1 MDYSTAVE
9 DAVRRFYSAGANDA
23 HLWLL
28 QFQASHEAWTH
39 VWPLLEPSRP
49 WEVQFFAATTLHAK
63 ISKQWNEVPVSDYND
78 LRNRILSLMK
88 NSTTSKLVL
97 ARLCQALAAFLAS
110 SDGLEGKNENEGM
123 IDDLIQMFPYNS
135 QDTLD
140 LLLRVLIALPREFER
155 RCGLKRPKLRDTL
168 IASWCKTSWL
178 LQQVFSTYERTL
190 SQSSDDSIYLLS
202 IECALAWLKLGQLP
216 VDSLVELYPHFVAAA
231 SHYVPTTEDA
241 IEDARGWE
249 LVQEWLIIAISHS
262 ELPKRPQLLWEW
274 ARGLVTVAEQ
284 KGGIQFSEL
293 LTSLGDTHSRFVLL
307 SLTEDDDDGH
317 RWTSETLIKMLLE
330 CSELPGRYPI
340 EERKSCIPF
349 GFWYSLQD
357 TVTTLDPPIEDRA
370 RNALKPI
377 YARLVQALLRKA
389 TLPSCP
395 DEAGDADERELL
407 RCYRQDA
414 ADTLTYCYNILGH
427 ELLILL
433 GRRLTRPDI
442 DNQKWTDVE
451 STLHAFQALC
461 DSVGTQETEYVPAL
475 IDLVLLHIPYQNY
488 PREVLASACSTIGAY
503 AEWIG
508 ENPDPWLERSL
519 QLVTLGL
526 TQGSVASTPASMA
539 LKDISREGGPHLAPL
554 APSILE
560 TISRTLPVVPPG
572 GGEGL
577 RLMYA
582 AGKLLNSLSTT
593 EEQLKY
599 LDATLGL
606 CVVRL
611 QEFLRHP
618 LNTGRIAVANQLKMI
633 TMFLSTLE
641 GAIGKS
647 VLDGLVPIFNQI
659 VGHAEWGQDD
669 LILEAMHTCAQ
680 KSLQCL
686 LHPESEARPLLPILV
701 NSYKVRPH
709 PAALGLLR
717 QMVLLCGG
725 DVKNGIGTIFGEI
738 SGHSL
743 RGFKACEA
751 AGGNLSELS
760 DLLESYLGLLA
771 QVCKK
776 TPMLMLQVPEQVPDM
791 LRCGISGLGLPENGV
806 IKAAGTFLSH
816 AVNSRHLNSFVSMV
830 GQELVCMILHCV
842 GGRIPKTNLE
852 SHARVLLTLNSS
864 FGELT
869 GQWLRLAV
877 EDSTALTTPG
887 QKEDFT
893 RNVLRERNNKRL
905 FETLQKFSLQCQ
917 KPVIGL

>member
-1 MDYSTAVE
+1 MDYSAAVE
-9 DAVRRFYSAGANDA
+9 DAVRRFYSTGANDA

-39 VWPLLEPSRP
+39 IWPLLEPSRSC
-49 WEVQFFAATTLHAK
+49 EVQFFAATTLHAK
-63 ISKQWNEVPVSDYND
+63 ISKQWNEVPPSDYSD
-78 LRNRILSLMK
+78 LRNRILTLMK

-110 SDGLEGKNENEGM
+110 SDGLEGKNESEGM
-123 IDDLIQMFPYNS
+123 IDDLIRMFPYDNQS
-135 QDTLD
+135 SLD
-140 LLLRVLIALPREFER
+140 LLLRVLIALPREFEKK
-155 RCGLKRPKLRDTL
+155 CGLKRPKLRDNL
-168 IASWCKTSWL
+168 VASWCKTSWL
-178 LQQVFSTYERTL
+178 LRQVFTTYEGTPP
-190 SQSSDDSIYLLS
+190 QSSDDSLYLLS
-202 IECALAWLKLGQLP
+202 IECALAWLKVGPLP
-216 VDSLVELYPHFVAAA
+216 VDSLVDLYPHLVIAA
-231 SHYVPTTEDA
+231 SNYVPTTEDA

-249 LVQEWLIIAISHS
+249 LVQECLILAIAHS
-262 ELPKRPQLLWEW
+262 DLPKRPQLLWEW
-274 ARGLVTVAEQ
+274 CRGLVSVAEQ
-284 KGGIQFSEL
+284 KGGIHFSEL
-293 LTSLGDTHSRFVLL
+293 LTSLGDIHSRFILL
-307 SLTEDDDDGH
+307 SLTEDADESH
-317 RWTSETLIKMLLE
+317 RWTSETLIKLLLE

-349 GFWYSLQD
+349 GFWFSFQD
-357 TVTTLDPPIEDRA
+357 NVTTFDPPVEDRA

-377 YARLVQALLRKA
+377 YARLAQALLRKA

-414 ADTLTYCYNILGH
+414 ADTFTYCYNILGY

-433 GRRLTRPDI
+433 GRRLTQPQ

-451 STLHAFQALC
+451 SSLHAFQALC

-475 IDLVLLHIPYQNY
+475 IDIVLSHIPYQNY
-488 PREVLASACSTIGAY
+488 PKEVLASACSTIGAY

-582 AGKLLNSLSTT
+582 AGKLLNSLSST

-606 CVVRL
+606 CVMRL
-611 QEFLRHP
+611 QVFLRHP
-618 LNTGRIAVANQLKMI
+618 INTGRVAVANQLKMI

-647 VLDGLVPIFNQI
+647 VLDGLVPIFEQI
-659 VGHAEWGQDD
+659 VAHSEWGHDD
-669 LILEAMHTCAQ
+669 VILEAMHTCAQ

-686 LHPESEARPLLPILV
+686 LHPETEATPLLLILV
-701 NSYKVRPH
+701 NSYKVKPH

-717 QMVLLCGG
+717 QMVLLCGS
-725 DVKNGIGTIFGEI
+725 DIKCGIGTIFGEI
-738 SGHSL
+738 SGYSL
-743 RGFKACEA
+743 RGFKACETS
-751 AGGNLSELS
+751 GGDLSELS
-760 DLLESYLGLLA
+760 DLLEAYLGLLA

-776 TPMLMLQVPEQVPDM
+776 TPMLMLHVPDQVPDM
-791 LRCGISGLGLPENGV
+791 LRCGITGLGLPEYGV
-806 IKAAGTFLSH
+806 TKAAGTFLAH
-816 AVNSRHLNSFVSMV
+816 AVKSRHLNSFVSMV
-830 GQELVCMILHCV
+830 GQELVCMILHSV
-842 GGRIPKTNLE
+842 GGRIPKSNLE
-852 SHARVLLTLNSS
+852 SHARVLLSLNDS
-864 FGELT
+864 FGEYT

-877 EDSTALTTPG
+877 ADSTALTTPG

-893 RNVLRERNNKRL
+893 RNVLRERNSKRL
-905 FETLQKFSLQCQ
+905 FETLLKFSLQCQ

>member
-9 DAVRRFYSAGANDA
+9 DAVRRFYLAGANDA

-28 QFQASHEAWTH
+28 QFQASREAWTH
-39 VWPLLEPSRP
+39 VWPLLEPSRSS
-49 WEVQFFAATTLHAK
+49 EVQFFAATTLHAK
-63 ISKQWNEVPVSDYND
+63 ISKQWNEVPVSDYID
-78 LRNRILSLMK
+78 LRNRILNLMK
-88 NSTTSKLVL
+88 NTTTSKLVL
-97 ARLCQALAAFLAS
+97 TRLCQALAAFLAS
-110 SDGLEGKNENEGM
+110 SDGVEGKNDEEGM

-140 LLLRVLIALPREFER
+140 LLLRVLVALPKEFER
-155 RCGLKRPKLRDTL
+155 KCSLKRPRLRDTL
-168 IASWCKTSWL
+168 IASWYKTSWL
-178 LQQVFSTYERTL
+178 LQQVFTTYERMI

-202 IECALAWLKLGQLP
+202 IECTLAWMKLGQLP
-216 VDSLVELYPHFVAAA
+216 IDSLEEVYPHLLVAA
-231 SHYVPTTEDA
+231 SNYVPTTEDA
-241 IEDARGWE
+241 IEDTRGWE
-249 LVQEWLIIAISHS
+249 LVQECLILATSRV
-262 ELPKRPQLLWEW
+262 ELFKRPQVFWKW
-274 ARGLVTVAEQ
+274 ARELVTVAEQ
-284 KGGIQFSEL
+284 KGSIQFSEL
-293 LTSLGDTHSRFVLL
+293 LTSLGDNNSRLILL
-307 SLTEDDDDGH
+307 ALTEDDDDGH

-349 GFWYSLQD
+349 GFWYTLQE
-357 TVTTLDPPIEDRA
+357 TVTTLDPPLEDRA

-377 YARLVQALLRKA
+377 YARLALALLRKA

-414 ADTLTYCYNILGH
+414 ADTLTYCCNILGH

-433 GRRLTRPDI
+433 GRRLSRPDI

-451 STLHAFQALC
+451 STLHAFQALG
-461 DSVGTQETEYVPAL
+461 DSVGTQENEYVPAL
-475 IDLVLLHIPYQNY
+475 IDLVLSHIPYQNY

-526 TQGSVASTPASMA
+526 TQGSVASAPASMA
-539 LKDISREGGPHLAPL
+539 LKDISREGGSHLAPL
-554 APSILE
+554 APAILE
-560 TISRTLPVVPPG
+560 IISRTLPVVPPG

-611 QEFLRHP
+611 QEFLGHP
-618 LNTGRIAVANQLKMI
+618 INSGKIAVANQLRMI
-633 TMFLSTLE
+633 TVFLSTLE

-647 VLDGLVPIFNQI
+647 VLDGLVPIFNEI
-659 VGHAEWGQDD
+659 VAHAEWGQDD
-669 LILEAMHTCAQ
+669 VILEAMHTCAQ

-686 LHPESEARPLLPILV
+686 LHPETDARPLLAILV
-701 NSYKVRPH
+701 NSYKIRPH

-717 QMVLLCGG
+717 QMVLLCGS
-725 DVKNGIGTIFGEI
+725 DVKNEIGTIFGEI

-751 AGGNLSELS
+751 VGGNLSELS

-776 TPMLMLQVPEQVPDM
+776 TPMLMLQVAEQVPDM
-791 LRCGISGLGLPENGV
+791 LRCGITGLGLRENGV
-806 IKAAGTFLSH
+806 IKAAGTFLAH
-816 AVNSRHLNSFVSMV
+816 AINSRHLNSFVSIV
-830 GQELVCMILHCV
+830 GQELVCMILRCV
-842 GGRIPKTNLE
+842 GEMIPKSYLE
-852 SHARVLLTLNSS
+852 SHARVMLALNSS

-869 GQWLRLAV
+869 GQWLRVAV
-877 EDSTALTTPG
+877 NESTALTTPG

-893 RNVLRERNNKRL
+893 RKILRERNSQRL